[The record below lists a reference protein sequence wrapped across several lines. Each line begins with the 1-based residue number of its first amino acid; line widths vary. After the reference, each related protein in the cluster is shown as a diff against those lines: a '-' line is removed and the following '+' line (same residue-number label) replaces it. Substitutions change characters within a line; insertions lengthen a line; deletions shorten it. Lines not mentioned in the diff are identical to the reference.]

1 MGSRVARSA
10 ATGRFVSARTAARS
24 PRTTV
29 VQAAPSGASGYRSAI
44 TGSFIKCS
52 CSRAAPEHQH
62 LRRKGTGRA
71 DSSRPARGS
80 KSLVARGSDAHA
92 STPGD

>member
-29 VQAAPSGASGYRSAI
+29 VQTVPSSASGYRSAI
-44 TGSFIKCS
+44 TGRFIS
-52 CSRAAPEHQH
+52 AA
-62 LRRKGTGRA
+62 A
-71 DSSRPARGS
+71 AAR
-80 KSLVARGSDAHA
+80 HP
-92 STPGD
+92 STSISEGK